1 MLRVWFGQRDNAI
14 YNTSV
19 FFKNGY
25 VDEWIMDPFAREVIA
40 DVDKSEVIG
49 PNLIHSPVL
58 GDIPPERLSGGV
70 KALILMKQYPRKIF
84 NASNC
89 GDNCAKWILDLG
101 NRNDFTINLLHV
113 MDFGKEPFE
122 IRIMNARNRKL
133 RTAHNMQEFLDA
145 GVLYLRE
152 AALKAQN

>member
-19 FFKNGY
+19 FFRNSY
-25 VDEWIMDPFAREVIA
+25 QADWITDDFARRMIA
-40 DVDKSEVIG
+40 DVDHSEVIG
-49 PNLIHSPVL
+49 PNIIRSPVL

-70 KALILMKQYPRKIF
+70 KAVLLMKHFPRRIF

-89 GDNCAKWILDLG
+89 GNNCAKWILSLAEA
-101 NRNDFTINLLHV
+101 RDFTVNLHHI
-113 MDFGKEPFE
+113 MDFGDEPFQ
-122 IRIMNARNRKL
+122 IRIMNAGNGKM

-145 GVLYLRE
+145 GAWYLRE
-152 AALKAQN
+152 AEQ